1 MGANR
6 IFTGTVLAVLMALVT
21 ISVEAQTQNGQIV
34 GQVTDGQTGAP
45 LSEVQVYLPGT
56 GLGVLTR
63 QNGRFILLNV
73 PPGTYELTAERI
85 GLGSVTGEIS
95 VVAGQTVEADFSM
108 QSVALGLDEPHDG
121 GRAGRAGGA
130 AR

>member
-6 IFTGTVLAVLMALVT
+6 VFTGTVLAVLMALVT

-73 PPGTYELTAERI
+73 PPGTYELTA
-85 GLGSVTGEIS
+85 
-95 VVAGQTVEADFSM
+95 
-108 QSVALGLDEPHDG
+108 
-121 GRAGRAGGA
+121 
-130 AR
+130 